1 MTSKVPARTAAPLGR
16 DVRARFTYHG
26 RTSEAVAHV
35 IDHARRD
42 RVRRAVLG
50 WAACWGAAIAAVFLP
65 LLHFVLVPA
74 LLIAGPM
81 LGMARLGEKRTIT
94 RISGPCP
101 ECGGEISLKPGGSAA
116 NVVRCDHCRRAVEW
130 AIPAEAPAGA

>member
-1 MTSKVPARTAAPLGR
+1 MTPEATARAAPAIGR
-16 DVRARFTYHG
+16 DVRATFSFSG
-26 RTSEAVAHV
+26 RTSEATAHV
-35 IDHARRD
+35 IDHAKHD
-42 RVRRAVLG
+42 RVRRAILG
-50 WAACWGAAIAAVFLP
+50 WAACWGAAIAALFLP

-101 ECGGEISLKPGGSAA
+101 ECGGAISLKPGGSAA
-116 NVVRCDHCRRAVEW
+116 NVVRCDHCRRPVAWAV
-130 AIPAEAPAGA
+130 PPEA

>member
-1 MTSKVPARTAAPLGR
+1 MRAILTFHDQTR
-16 DVRARFTYHG
+16 D
-26 RTSEAVAHV
+26 AVAHV
-35 IDHARRD
+35 IDHAKRD

-50 WAACWGAAIAAVFLP
+50 WAACWGAAIAALFLP

-94 RISGPCP
+94 RIAGPCP
-101 ECGGEISLKPGGSAA
+101 ACGGAVSFRPGGSAA
-116 NVVRCDHCRRAVEW
+116 NVVRCDHCRRPLAW
-130 AIPAEAPAGA
+130 AIPAEV

>member
-1 MTSKVPARTAAPLGR
+1 MSPGPPVTHELPPGR
-16 DVRARFTYHG
+16 DVRATFTFHG
-26 RTSEAVAHV
+26 RTSEATAHV
-35 IDHARRD
+35 IDHAKRD

-50 WAACWGAAIAAVFLP
+50 WAACWGAAIAALFLP

-74 LLIAGPM
+74 LLIAGPV

-101 ECGGEISLKPGGSAA
+101 ECGAALSLKPGGSAA
-116 NVVRCDHCRRAVEW
+116 NVVRCDHCRRPVEW
-130 AIPAEAPAGA
+130 AIPAES